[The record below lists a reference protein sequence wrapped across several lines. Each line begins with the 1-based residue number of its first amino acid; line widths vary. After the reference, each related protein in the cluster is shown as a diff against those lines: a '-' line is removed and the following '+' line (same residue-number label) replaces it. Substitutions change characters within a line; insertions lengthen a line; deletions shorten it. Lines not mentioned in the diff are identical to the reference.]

1 MRVPRRRPSAAP
13 RLSLSADLSPLDS
26 DRWKAFPLLLRGE
39 PSEPNAGPEGRP
51 PHHSV
56 PSRPN
61 TEGGATACPKTYSGA
76 RFDAPVAALENRRPS
91 VGGQQAAAQPP
102 GEALSAVSHHPVVVP
117 LEDRAGDRRQ
127 QVHPRLGRVH

>member
-1 MRVPRRRPSAAP
+1 MRVPRRR
-13 RLSLSADLSPLDS
+13 LSFSRPPEFVSDLSPLDS
-26 DRWKAFPLLLRGE
+26 DQWKAFPLLLRGE
-39 PSEPNAGPEGRP
+39 PSEPHGGPEGRP

-91 VGGQQAAAQPP
+91 VGGRQAAAQPP
-102 GEALSAVSHHPVVVP
+102 GEAL
-117 LEDRAGDRRQ
+117 
-127 QVHPRLGRVH
+127 